1 MKVTNNQGN
10 FDFEIK
16 DINPKTVKKIAAIVI
31 ALVAIVI
38 IGSQSFYSVKEQE
51 AAVLLTFGNAET
63 VSEPGL
69 HFKIPFVQQVEKVDT
84 TIQSFAIG
92 YDIDTNAAIEE
103 ESLMIT
109 SDYNFINVDF
119 YVEYQVSDPVKAL
132 YASEDPQAILKNM
145 AQSCIRTVIGQSA
158 VDSVL
163 TTGKSEIQASIKEM
177 LTSSLDKRDLGIYL
191 VNISMQDAEPPTTA
205 VMEAFKAVETA
216 KQGKETALN
225 NANKYKNEKIPAAE
239 ASVDQILKEAE
250 ATKQQRIKE
259 AEGQVARFNSMYEEY
274 IKFPDITKQRMFYET
289 MEELL
294 PSLEVIIDD
303 GKGSIQ
309 KLMPLGSF
317 SDTIISNNGGGAT
330 NE

>member
-1 MKVTNNQGN
+1 MRVTNNNGS
-10 FDFEIK
+10 FDFEVG
-16 DINPKTVKKIAAIVI
+16 DINPKTVKKIVIAVVAIILIAIV
-31 ALVAIVI
+31 
-38 IGSQSFYSVKEQE
+38 GSQSFYSVKEQE
-51 AAVLLTFGNAET
+51 AAVLLTLGNAET

-92 YDIDTNAAIEE
+92 YDVDTNNAIEE

-145 AQSCIRTVIGQSA
+145 AQSCIRTVIGQSE

-163 TTGKSEIQASIKEM
+163 TTGKSEIQAQIKEM
-177 LTSSLDKRDLGIYL
+177 LTARLEERDLGIYL
-191 VNISMQDAEPPTTA
+191 VNISMQDAEPPTAA

-225 NANKYKNEKIPAAE
+225 NANKYKNEKIPEAEAKVDQIKKAAE
-239 ASVDQILKEAE
+239 AEKEE
-250 ATKQQRIKE
+250 RIKE
-259 AEGQVARFNSMYEEY
+259 AEGQVARFNAMYEEY
-274 IKFPDITKQRMFYET
+274 VKYPAVTKQRMFYEA
-289 MEELL
+289 MEEIL
-294 PSLEVIIDD
+294 PSLEVIIDN
-303 GKGSIQ
+303 GEGSIQ
-309 KLMPLGSF
+309 KLLPLSSF
-317 SDTIISNNGGGAT
+317 GDTIIEEGGTT